1 MPATTTKRQNR
12 MPPSIEILVA
22 TYNGERFLAPLLESL
37 LAQSLTAD
45 ILIRDDHSTDQT
57 QAIIDTF
64 IGVHPNRI
72 RQVPHDGGPAG
83 ASRNFSNLLSAA
95 TADYVML
102 ADQDDV
108 WDHDKTAVCLAE
120 MERMEGMVGR
130 AAPVLVHTDLRVVD
144 QDLKLLSPSLFDFQ
158 GLDRKRMG
166 LSDLLGQN
174 VVTGCTAMLNRPL
187 YRLASPVPAEA
198 VMHDWWIALVAA
210 GLGHIGFVDRPT
222 LSYRQHDH
230 NTLGAQSSGLAMIQ
244 RYLPQVLSRRGCADL
259 VSPLSLQAEA
269 LLKRHGRQLNPL
281 DRLAVDAVAQLREQS
296 PVSRLWSVT
305 RSGIKKHGRLKQGVF
320 LWALLN
326 ADFQK

>member
-1 MPATTTKRQNR
+1 MH
-12 MPPSIEILVA
+12 PSIEILVA
-22 TYNGERFLAPLLESL
+22 TYNGERFLAPLLNSL
-37 LAQSLTAD
+37 LAQSLTAN
-45 ILIRDDHSTDQT
+45 ILIRDDRSTDQT
-57 QAIIDTF
+57 QAIIDSY
-64 IGVHPNRI
+64 IEVHPNRI

-95 TADYVML
+95 TAEYVML

-120 MERMEGMVGR
+120 MARMEAMAGK
-130 AAPVLVHTDLRVVD
+130 AIPVLVHTDVRVVD
-144 QDLKLLSPSLFDFQ
+144 QDLELLSPSFFEFQ

-166 LSDLLGQN
+166 LPDLLGQN
-174 VVTGCTAMLNRPL
+174 VVTGCTAMLNRAL
-187 YRLASPVPAEA
+187 YRLASPVPPEA

-210 GLGHIGFVDRPT
+210 GLGHIGFVNRAT

-230 NTLGAQSSGLAMIQ
+230 NTLGAQSSGLTMIR

-259 VSPLSLQAEA
+259 VFPLSVQAKA
-269 LLKRHGRQLNPL
+269 LLELHGRHLKQP
-281 DRLAVDAVAQLREQS
+281 DRLAVNAAAQLREQM

-305 RSGIKKHGRLKQGVF
+305 RYGIKKHGRLKQGVF

>member
-1 MPATTTKRQNR
+1 

-22 TYNGERFLAPLLESL
+22 TYNGERFLAPLLDSL
-37 LAQSLTAD
+37 LAQSLTAN
-45 ILIRDDHSTDQT
+45 ILIRDDRSTDRT

-108 WDHDKTAVCLAE
+108 WDQDKTAICLDE
-120 MERMEGMVGR
+120 MERMEEMAGKT
-130 AAPVLVHTDLRVVD
+130 APVLVHTDLRVVD
-144 QDLKLLSPSLFDFQ
+144 QDLKLLSPSFFDFQ
-158 GLDRKRMG
+158 GLDRTRIG
-166 LSDLLGQN
+166 LPDLLGQN
-174 VVTGCTAMLNRPL
+174 VVTGCTAMLNRAL
-187 YRLASPVPAEA
+187 YRLASPVPPEA

-210 GLGHIGFVDRPT
+210 GLGHIGFVNRST

-230 NTLGAQSSGLAMIQ
+230 NTLGAQSSGLTMFQ

-259 VSPLSLQAEA
+259 VSPLSVQADA
-269 LLKRHGRQLNPL
+269 LLDLHGRHLKPL
-281 DRLAVDAVAQLREQS
+281 DRLAIDAVAQLREQM
-296 PVSRLWSVT
+296 PISRIFSVT
-305 RSGIKKHGRLKQGVF
+305 RHGIKKHGRLKQGVF

-326 ADFQK
+326 ADFQR